1 MLVMWVTTMIELYV
15 LEFDGLDIPAVVL
28 SKVSYDKATIIRNCV
43 NSLKKKQLVL
53 SELLVRHVVKSKLGL
68 IDEEIEFCKN
78 EHGKPYIKNA
88 PNFHFN
94 LSHSEKMVVL
104 AVSDTPVGI
113 DVEFIRKF
121 NDRLMDKCF
130 SLKEKEYVA
139 NRGTAFYELWTKK
152 EAYIKYFGNAFFTNS
167 PKDIAVLEKPL
178 ADNFKIIERN
188 GYVISIYKEKIKDI
202 NVTVLKE
209 EDIY

>member
-1 MLVMWVTTMIELYV
+1 MIELYV
-15 LEFDGLDIPAVVL
+15 LEFDGLDIPADVL
-28 SKVSYDKATIIRNCV
+28 SKVSYDRATIIRNCV

-53 SELLVRHVVKSKLGL
+53 SELLVRRVVKSKLG
-68 IDEEIEFCKN
+68 ITDEEIEFCKN
-78 EHGKPYIKNA
+78 EHGKPYIKDVLD
-88 PNFHFN
+88 FHFN

-104 AVSDTPVGI
+104 AISDTPVGV

-139 NRGTAFYELWTKK
+139 HRSTAFFELWTKK
-152 EAYIKYFGNAFFTNS
+152 EAYIKSLGNTFFTNS

-178 ADNFKIIERN
+178 ADNFKKFESN
-188 GYVISIYKEKIKDI
+188 GYIISIYKEKIEDV

-209 EDIY
+209 ADVY